1 MDCTE
6 TTTARERCGLHG
18 MVDVQGQGQRLTSV
32 DAGDKPC
39 VTGRGQAQESRA
51 LRKEEDMQLQA
62 GLHPQACQIPPH
74 RVPGDRGRVCRAGA
88 FPDHSR
94 HSRQHGGKIFRRA
107 VKSVP
112 SLLNIW
118 R

>member
-1 MDCTE
+1 MTCTE
-6 TTTARERCGLHG
+6 TTNGLDRV
-18 MVDVQGQGQRLTSV
+18 VDVQGQGLRLTSM

-39 VTGRGQAQESRA
+39 VTGRGQAEESRP
-51 LRKEEDMQLQA
+51 LGKEEDMQLQA
-62 GLHPQACQIPPH
+62 GLHPHSCQIPPH
-74 RVPGDRGRVCRAGA
+74 RVPGDRGRVCRARA

-107 VKSVP
+107 AKSVP
-112 SLLNIW
+112 GLLNIW